1 MADRNNNN
9 TECWQGC
16 RQTRSFLPFQWVYK
30 ILHTAFL
37 ESVWQLLIKLNTHIL
52 YDPHILHLITTSTD
66 NLSSHRGLYM
76 NVYSDNWKRSKS
88 QLVNE
93 QIIHTMVYP
102 HNGIILINE
111 KEQTT
116 DKPNNTMNLTCIM
129 LSERSQSQKA
139 T

>member
-1 MADRNNNN
+1 
-9 TECWQGC
+9 
-16 RQTRSFLPFQWVYK
+16 
-30 ILHTAFL
+30 
-37 ESVWQLLIKLNTHIL
+37 
-52 YDPHILHLITTSTD
+52 
-66 NLSSHRGLYM
+66 M

-102 HNGIILINE
+102 HNGIILISE